1 MTIQELP
8 KIGMRKI
15 KSVIALFLSFL
26 IWQIVRVFFPQLGV
40 HPLFGYIYAII
51 EMRDSVEKTR
61 KFGKLRIKATFIGL
75 AIGLIFLPFSNRYG
89 VYAGETIS
97 HVVVDVCL
105 IIFGVLVT
113 LWIAELFKC
122 DNFCGIATI
131 IFVICMVRDK
141 NADMN
146 IYLYA
151 IIRVLQTLLGVF
163 SAWVVNSFVCKY
175 PGEKAGK

>member
-1 MTIQELP
+1 MNMQELP

-15 KSVIALFLSFL
+15 KSVMALFLSFL
-26 IWQIVRVFFPQLGV
+26 IWQIVRVFFPQLDI

-51 EMRDSVEKTR
+51 EMRDSVEKT
-61 KFGKLRIKATFIGL
+61 KLFGKRRIKATFIGL
-75 AIGLIFLPFSNRYG
+75 AIGLLFLPFSNWYG

-97 HVVVDVCL
+97 HIAIDVCL

-113 LWIAELFKC
+113 LWIAELLKC
-122 DNFCGIATI
+122 DNFCGIAAI

-163 SAWVVNSFVCKY
+163 SAWVVNCFICRY
-175 PGEKAGK
+175 PKEKS

>member
-1 MTIQELP
+1 MNMQELP

-15 KSVIALFLSFL
+15 KSVMALFLSFL
-26 IWQIVRVFFPQLGV
+26 IWQIVRVFFPQLDI

-51 EMRDSVEKTR
+51 EMRDSVEKT
-61 KFGKLRIKATFIGL
+61 KLFGKRRIKATFIGL
-75 AIGLIFLPFSNRYG
+75 AIGLLFLPFSNRYG

-97 HVVVDVCL
+97 HIAIDVCL

-113 LWIAELFKC
+113 LWIAELLKC
-122 DNFCGIATI
+122 DNFCGIAAI

-163 SAWVVNSFVCKY
+163 SAWVVNCFICRY
-175 PGEKAGK
+175 PKEKS